1 MEPDRPEQP
10 ARRSVLV
17 RLGTAAGAAALA
29 VQGGIVLRSLVANVS
44 YDLPSRVKLGL
55 PAAFPDGLTLVAEAR
70 VFVSRRGKRFRV
82 LSAVCTHL
90 GCTVRAEASLKMD
103 PSDPDTRRATQV
115 FQFACSCHGSR
126 YHADGSNI
134 SGPAPKPLPAYR
146 LTLAPDDGQLL
157 ADLDDEVAPDVEL
170 TVP

>member
-17 RLGTAAGAAALA
+17 TLGTAAGAAALA
-29 VQGGIVLRSLVANVS
+29 AQGGIVLRSLVANVS
-44 YDLPSRVKLGL
+44 YDAPSRAKLGL
-55 PAAFPDGLTLVAEAR
+55 PAAFPEGLTLVPEAR
-70 VFVSRRGKRFRV
+70 VFVSRHGRRFRV

-90 GCTVRAEASLKMD
+90 GCTVRAEASLKAD

-115 FQFACSCHGSR
+115 FQFACPCHGSR

-134 SGPAPKPLPAYR
+134 SGPAPRPLPAYR
-146 LTLAPDDGQLL
+146 VTLAPDDGQLVT
-157 ADLDDEVAPDVEL
+157 DLDDEVAPDVEL

>member
-1 MEPDRPEQP
+1 MEPDQPEQP

-44 YDLPSRVKLGL
+44 YDTPSRVKVGL
-55 PAAFPDGLTLVAEAR
+55 PGSFSDGLTLVPATR
-70 VFVSRRGKRFRV
+70 VFVSRRGKRFKV
-82 LSAVCTHL
+82 ISAVCTHL
-90 GCTVRAEASLKMD
+90 GCTVRVEASLKAD

-115 FQFACSCHGSR
+115 FQLACPCHGSR
-126 YHADGSNI
+126 YQEDGSNI
-134 SGPAPKPLPAYR
+134 SGPAPRPLPAYR
-146 LTLAPDDGQLL
+146 LTLAPDDGQLVV
-157 ADLDDEVAPDVEL
+157 DLDDEIAPDVEL